1 VTNPSDESQKVFV
14 GAHIWQGRTYSVNN
28 ETCTEAIWS
37 DDQFSIQNLQSGDT
51 KTFNAE
57 YGVGWL
63 NGIEIPA
70 GETYRFAANFDW
82 TREEI
87 VKDWSVTAWGT
98 KSKVEVRHADGI
110 ESQHLPHIGR
120 QGSDEE
126 TDNDEQAEETEAEE
140 TAVESETEEPA
151 EESEVEESIVESEAE
166 ESEVEESVVES
177 EAECSI
183 EETDDGEA
191 ADEAQCDDEY
201 WCVNADGDEDSNC
214 CEPDEE
220 EPEEGE

>member
-1 VTNPSDESQKVFV
+1 
-14 GAHIWQGRTYSVNN
+14 
-28 ETCTEAIWS
+28 
-37 DDQFSIQNLQSGDT
+37 
-51 KTFNAE
+51 
-57 YGVGWL
+57 
-63 NGIEIPA
+63 
-70 GETYRFAANFDW
+70 
-82 TREEI
+82 
-87 VKDWSVTAWGT
+87 VTAWGT

-151 EESEVEESIVESEAE
+151 EESEVEESVVESEVEESEIEDSIVESEAE

-177 EAECSI
+177 EAEDSI

-191 ADEAQCDDEY
+191 ANEALCDDEY
-201 WCVNADGDEDSNC
+201 WCVNADGDTDSDC